1 MDNFQI
7 LILVPLIALGLYR
20 VITKPG
26 IHADRLLS
34 LRSRTR
40 LAHLVTFG
48 LAPGTLFGYE
58 AWGAVGVVAP
68 SVLGVALICWL
79 LPEQWRAS

>member
-1 MDNFQI
+1 MDNFQM

-34 LRSRTR
+34 LRNRTR
-40 LAHLVTFG
+40 IAHLITFG
-48 LAPGTLFGYE
+48 LAPGTLLGYE
-58 AWGAVGVVAP
+58 AWGTLGVAAP
-68 SVLGVALICWL
+68 LMLGVALICWL
-79 LPEQWRAS
+79 LPEPWSAP